1 MNAKLSAAAL
11 AFVAWVLYCLWLWQP
26 ERQVRKHH
34 EHFIKA
40 AENRNWRRVDAFVGP
55 RYSDR
60 WGHDKAFLLRESRE
74 ILRQFFALSIESPVE
89 SCEVIS
95 DTATVSAKLKMAGTG
110 TAIAEYAKNQVNALR
125 EPFVF
130 EWKRQ
135 SWKPWDWA
143 LTRAD
148 HPQLQLQGESF

>member
-1 MNAKLSAAAL
+1 MNAKLASAAFL
-11 AFVAWVLYCLWLWQP
+11 FVAWTLYCLWLWQP
-26 ERQVRKHH
+26 ERQVLKHH

-40 AENRNWRRVDAFVGP
+40 AENRNWRRVEAFIDA

-74 ILRQFFALSIESPVE
+74 ILRQFFALSIESTVG
-89 SCEVIS
+89 SCEVIG
-95 DTATVSAKLKMAGTG
+95 DTATVPATLKIAGTG
-110 TAIAEYAKNQVNALR
+110 TAITEYAKNEVNALR

-135 SWKPWDWA
+135 SWKPWVWTLMRVDQ
-143 LTRAD
+143 
-148 HPQLQLQGESF
+148 PQLRMQGESF